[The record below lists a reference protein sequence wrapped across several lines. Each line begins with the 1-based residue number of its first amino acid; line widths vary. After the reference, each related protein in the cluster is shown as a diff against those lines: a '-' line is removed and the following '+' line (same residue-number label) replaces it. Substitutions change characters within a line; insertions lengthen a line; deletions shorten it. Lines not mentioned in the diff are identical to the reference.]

1 MIPKV
6 SSPQIRERYDIEA
19 TQHKREGGNDQINSM
34 SPLPLPEPLRGEFSV
49 SEAQRR
55 LQSFAGEAVPLVWKR
70 DAEHGGREILDSRS
84 TLQCSSTTCSLFCQ
98 VKWAHEQTCLEHSC
112 LQRPCTRAQVAETM
126 PKALATTFSTQKG
139 AMKALKAF
147 AEKVLGPL

>member
-98 VKWAHEQTCLEHSC
+98 VKWGEILERGDEFVQFVSFDTGKPPPSPS
-112 LQRPCTRAQVAETM
+112 L
-126 PKALATTFSTQKG
+126 
-139 AMKALKAF
+139 
-147 AEKVLGPL
+147 PLSLSLSLSDFVSLSL